1 MGLEITRHHFPVA
14 DPAVAMAP
22 VVTSAED
29 VLSCI
34 ETSEFDRYD
43 ALDHALAVARWR
55 CAEDP
60 EAALRETWDAWVT
73 AMRVGTAL
81 FISGASTDGPVTLL
95 ARNGDDLSELPATG
109 PTPHLHAVNWL
120 TAYYLAAVCRDNE
133 RLDLL
138 ARIPVSFLRASEVEV
153 DEFVYAWVETLQNA
167 WFGRAETWSTLRTA
181 FDGTDPTVPG
191 IASAELKVL
200 ISFPPMDL
208 FYRYLLGEEE
218 VFNAVLSDALT
229 SHRNYWTAKE
239 GRTLSSEG
247 LVALA
252 PLAVT
257 CMAHDAGMAVQVR
270 SEYLPKHLVY
280 ARSSR

>member
-1 MGLEITRHHFPVA
+1 MGSRIARHHFPVA
-14 DPAVAMAP
+14 DPAAAMAP
-22 VVTSAED
+22 VVKSAKD

-34 ETSEFDRYD
+34 ETSDFDRYD
-43 ALDHALAVARWR
+43 ALDHALTVARWC
-55 CAEDP
+55 CAVDP

-95 ARNGDDLSELPATG
+95 AGDGDDLGELPATG
-109 PTPHLHAVNWL
+109 PRPYPHVVNWL
-120 TAYYLAAVCRDNE
+120 KAYYLAVVCRDNE
-133 RLDLL
+133 RLDQL
-138 ARIPVSFLRASEVEV
+138 ARIPVSFLKASGAEV

-167 WFGRAETWSTLRTA
+167 WFGRAEMWSTLRTA

-191 IASAELKVL
+191 MASAELGVL
-200 ISFPPMDL
+200 ISFPPMNL
-208 FYRYLLGEEE
+208 FHRYRLGEEE
-218 VFNAVLSDALT
+218 VFNSVLSDALT

-252 PLAVT
+252 PLAIT
-257 CMAHDAGMAVQVR
+257 CMAHDACMPVR
-270 SEYLPKHLVY
+270 VESEYLPKHLVY
-280 ARSSR
+280 SRGRW